1 MVQINQLYHKI
12 ISGEMKS
19 TGWLET
25 LVTTNKY
32 LNLADITKVIDFID
46 SKSDQHDL
54 AINLEIATTLID
66 LNMDTESIKVGLL
79 LNLIRKNIISLDAVQ
94 KVFGKEVCVLID
106 GVIRMDAIAGI
117 QEKLDLVDNQI
128 DTDVKVDQIR
138 KMLIAMVKDPRVVV
152 IRLAEHLSELRL
164 IATASE
170 EARQKLATETKLI
183 YAPLANRLGI
193 GQIKWQL
200 EDYAFR
206 YLSPDVYKKIAK
218 LLDEKRID
226 RDNYIT
232 NIIEELKTRLAAENI
247 QCEVTG
253 RVKHIYSIWRKMQRK
268 NIEFDELYDIR
279 AVRILTNN
287 ITDCYAALGLV
298 HGAWRHIPKEFDD
311 YIATPKDNG
320 YQSLHTAVFGPKG
333 KIIEIQIRTHSMHND
348 SELGVAAHW
357 RYKEGVAHD
366 KSFESK
372 IAWLRQLIEWQDE
385 VASTSDLLE
394 ELKTGINEDR
404 VYVLTPKGDVFDL
417 PEGATPLDLA
427 YLVHTE
433 IGHKCCGAKVNAKM
447 VSLTY
452 TLATGDQVEIL
463 TRNNS
468 RPSRDWLNPHF
479 NFIKTPRARSKV
491 QAWFKRQDFGHNVID
506 GKEILERELQRIG
519 VDHVNFDQILPKL
532 NFKTEED
539 VLAALA
545 RGDIRLSHILHAANI
560 DINKKSALEQE
571 LPIVSILTS
580 ATKADSAKI
589 RSSGKG
595 INILGVDNLLTSI
608 AGCCKPIPGNSII
621 GYVSQGRGITIHC
634 DDCLNIEQIKDKH
647 PERLI
652 DVSWGSNA
660 ESMRFAVDI
669 FLKSRDRQGLLRD
682 VTSLISGEKANILNL
697 KTDTDKDSMVHTY
710 ITLEINSLEYLN
722 KLLDKLQ
729 ALPNVLQA
737 QRLREGSH

>member
-1 MVQINQLYHKI
+1 MVQINQLYPKI
-12 ISGEMKS
+12 ISGEIQPAQ
-19 TGWLET
+19 WLQT
-25 LVTTNKY
+25 LGTTNKY
-32 LNLADITKVIDFID
+32 LNIADISKILNFITPKI
-46 SKSDQHDL
+46 KSDDL
-54 AINLEIATTLID
+54 AVSLEVATTLAD
-66 LNMDTESIKVGLL
+66 LNMDTESVIVGLL
-79 LNLIRKNIISLDAVQ
+79 LNPVRKDIISIDSVN
-94 KVFGKEVCVLID
+94 KNFGKGVYTLLT
-106 GVIRMDAIAGI
+106 GVIKMDAINGI
-117 QEKLDLVDNQI
+117 QEKLDLIENPVNT
-128 DTDVKVDQIR
+128 DTKADQIR

-152 IRLAEHLSELRL
+152 IRLSEHLSELRL
-164 IATASE
+164 VAKSSNE
-170 EARQKLATETKLI
+170 EKQQLANETKLI

-206 YLSPDVYKKIAK
+206 YLSPDIYKRIAK

-226 RDNYIT
+226 RDNYISDL
-232 NIIEELKTRLAAENI
+232 IEELKNRLSAENI

-287 ITDCYAALGLV
+287 IRDCYAALGLV

-385 VASTSDLLE
+385 VTSTSDLLE
-394 ELKTGINEDR
+394 ELKTDINEDR

-427 YLVHTE
+427 YLVHTD

-452 TLATGDQVEIL
+452 KLETGDQVEIL

-468 RPSRDWLNPHF
+468 HPSRDWLNPHF

-491 QAWFKRQDFGHNVID
+491 QAWFKRQDFSHNVVD
-506 GKEILERELQRIG
+506 GKAIFERELQRLD
-519 VDHVNFDQILPKL
+519 VDSIDFAPVIDKL
-532 NFKTEED
+532 NFKTED
-539 VLAALA
+539 DIMAALA
-545 RGDIRLSHILHAANI
+545 RGDIKLSHILHAANI
-560 DINKKSALEQE
+560 DTNKKSSTEQ
-571 LPIVSILTS
+571 LPIISILS
-580 ATKADSAKI
+580 AAKADSVKS

-595 INILGVDNLLTSI
+595 ISILGVDNLLTSI
-608 AGCCKPIPGNSII
+608 AGCCKPIPGNLII
-621 GYVSQGRGITIHC
+621 GYISQGRGITIHC
-634 DDCLNIEQIKDKH
+634 DDCLNIEQIKDRH

-652 DVSWGSNA
+652 EVSWGINA
-660 ESMRFAVDI
+660 ESMKFSADI
-669 FLKSRDRQGLLRD
+669 FLISRDRQGLLRD
-682 VTSLISGEKANILNL
+682 VTGLISAEKANILNL
-697 KTDTDKDSMVHTY
+697 KTDTDKDGMVHTY
-710 ITLEINSLEYLN
+710 ITIEVNGLDYLN

-729 ALPNVLQA
+729 ALPSVIKA
-737 QRLREGSH
+737 QRMREGGS